1 MSTTSKRTNKRSR
14 TESESSVSA
23 LSQTNSEKDVNAPQE
38 SIITEST
45 SSMQSPQ
52 IPPSHESN
60 FIFQQGSLQMSI
72 AIFFFLHY
80 FFFQF

>member
-60 FIFQQGSLQMSI
+60 FIFQHI
-72 AIFFFLHY
+72 LH
-80 FFFQF
+80 FGKKIKNFPKFQTC